1 MNVIEISPLDPLWSV
16 HAQAD
21 DIVVYLGV
29 GYRVIAS
36 CGGQGCSLCDCFVD
50 DECDCLPFNCL
61 STDEYPY
68 GTHLVRV
75 CPEEGGEK

>member
-1 MNVIEISPLDPLWSV
+1 MNVIEISEKARMWSV
-16 HAQAD
+16 RAQAD
-21 DIVVYLGV
+21 DIVVYHGV

-36 CGGQGCSLCDCFVD
+36 CGGDGCSLCDCCVGE
-50 DECDCLPFNCL
+50 ECDCLPFNCL
-61 STDEYPY
+61 SSDKYPH